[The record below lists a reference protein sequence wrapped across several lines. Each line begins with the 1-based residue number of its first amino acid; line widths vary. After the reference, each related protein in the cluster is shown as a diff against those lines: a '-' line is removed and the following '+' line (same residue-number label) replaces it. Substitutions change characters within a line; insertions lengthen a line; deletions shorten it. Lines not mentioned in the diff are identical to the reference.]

1 MNWAKLL
8 ASVAACQLAGAVGAI
23 FTRSAIP
30 SWYAALKK
38 PWFTPPGWLFGPA
51 WITLYLLM
59 AVAAFLVWRKG
70 LAHPGARAAL
80 AVFVLQL
87 LLNALWSPVFFGL
100 RSPLAGAAG
109 IILLWLAICLSLV
122 LFWKISQAAA
132 LLLIPYLLWVT
143 YASALNISI
152 YFLNR

>member
-8 ASVAACQLAGAVGAI
+8 ASVAACQLAGILGAV
-23 FTRSAIP
+23 FTRSAITT
-30 SWYAALKK
+30 WYAALKK

-59 AVAAFLVWRKG
+59 AVAAYLVWQKG
-70 LAHPGARAAL
+70 LRHPGASAAM
-80 AVFVLQL
+80 AAFALQL
-87 LLNALWSPVFFGL
+87 LLNAAWSPAFFGL
-100 RSPLAGAAG
+100 RSPLAGAV
-109 IILLWLAICLSLV
+109 IIVLLWLAILLTMV
-122 LFWKISQAAA
+122 LFLKVSRPAAW
-132 LLLIPYLLWVT
+132 LLLPYLLWVT

>member
-1 MNWAKLL
+1 MNWVKLL
-8 ASVAACQLAGAVGAI
+8 ASVAACQLAGILGAV

-38 PWFTPPGWLFGPA
+38 PGFTPPNWLFGPA

-59 AVAAFLVWRKG
+59 AVAAYLVWQKG
-70 LAHPGARAAL
+70 LRQPGVSAAL
-80 AVFVLQL
+80 AAFVLQL
-87 LLNALWSPVFFGL
+87 LLNAAWSPVFFGL
-100 RSPLAGAAG
+100 RSALAGAV
-109 IILLWLAICLSLV
+109 IIVLLWLAILLSMA
-122 LFWKISQAAA
+122 LFFKVSRPAAW
-132 LLLIPYLLWVT
+132 LLLPYLLWVT

>member
-30 SWYAALKK
+30 SWYAPLKK

-59 AVAAFLVWRKG
+59 AVAAYLVWQKG
-70 LAHPGARAAL
+70 LAFPGARAAL
-80 AVFVLQL
+80 AAFALQL

-100 RSPLAGAAG
+100 RSPLAGAAV
-109 IILLWLAICLSLV
+109 IVLLWLAIGLTMV